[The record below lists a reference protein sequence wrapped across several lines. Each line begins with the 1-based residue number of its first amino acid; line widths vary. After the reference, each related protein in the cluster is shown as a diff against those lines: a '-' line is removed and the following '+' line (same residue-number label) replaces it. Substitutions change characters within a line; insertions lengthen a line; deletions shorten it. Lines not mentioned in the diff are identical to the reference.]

1 MVNHL
6 KILGCIIYAYNLD
19 KKKRRKFDD
28 KGEKIINYGINGY
41 LKTYKLYNPN
51 TKKTII
57 SGDVIFY
64 EIESRILSNDGVKQN
79 ILVD

>member
-1 MVNHL
+1 MINHL

-19 KKKRRKFDD
+19 KKRRKFDD

-41 LKTYKLYNPN
+41 LKAYKLYNLS

-64 EIESRILSNDGVKQN
+64 EVESRILSNDGVKQN